1 MTASISTTPFFR
13 RLAEALDRQAKAVVK
28 LNLLRLTRV
37 ICDTHPE
44 RATLVSRFDLASIVD
59 KLAKQ
64 DEAVLVRELAKE
76 IYPTL
81 LVGGDAQTE
90 TEVTSATLGAVPKR
104 VLSAVK
110 RTTSESRF
118 VGMREKTSSSD
129 AKEERE
135 KQMARSIVTPVK
147 GEENKQKR
155 KIPRSQL
162 R

>member
-1 MTASISTTPFFR
+1 M
-13 RLAEALDRQAKAVVK
+13 
-28 LNLLRLTRV
+28 
-37 ICDTHPE
+37 
-44 RATLVSRFDLASIVD
+44 
-59 KLAKQ
+59 
-64 DEAVLVRELAKE
+64 LVRELAKE

-110 RTTSESRF
+110 KTTSESRF